1 MKYLYLKAW
10 LSPWQMNNSN
20 YMSPNSES
28 HELYRMKR
36 LIAHKSYEKYYICA
50 IREAELQWKP
60 HGIFK
65 MFDEY

>member
-1 MKYLYLKAW
+1 
-10 LSPWQMNNSN
+10 
-20 YMSPNSES
+20 MSPNSEV
-28 HELYRMKR
+28 HESFCMKR

-50 IREAELQWKP
+50 IRVAEFQRKP